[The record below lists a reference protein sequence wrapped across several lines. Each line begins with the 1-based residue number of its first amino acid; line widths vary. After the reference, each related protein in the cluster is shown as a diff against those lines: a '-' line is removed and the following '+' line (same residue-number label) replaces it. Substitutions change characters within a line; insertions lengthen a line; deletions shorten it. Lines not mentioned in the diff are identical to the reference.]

1 MTQGGEAEI
10 LTRDLT
16 SIIRQQRHTGTR
28 VVIATQEPTLSPELI
43 DLANVTVV
51 HRFLSPSWYEVLR
64 KHLAGVKKQ
73 DKGDSHELFESIV
86 RLRTGEAFLFCPTAQ
101 LQVEEDAAAADGRPR
116 ATSLGDDYVKFKVR
130 KRLTAD
136 GGKSILATDTSA
148 DDVVEPE
155 DIDDIPMYRVG
166 RKHNSLGLDYGPMS
180 EYEYGA
186 DTTKRMNTGEKKS
199 LKKRKKQAAKEAK
212 ARREEAI
219 ATGMEVAGDIIEGVK
234 AQARLRFETQGW
246 RVWHTVPRE
255 EKQKLYEDAEAALD
269 LEPGTITED
278 KGLRDL
284 VLPKVLT
291 DYFVSVFFFFSFFLF

>member
-73 DKGDSHELFESIV
+73 DKDSTNALFESIV

-101 LQVEEDAAAADGRPR
+101 LQVDDAADGREKVK
-116 ATSLGDDYVKFKVR
+116 TLGDDYVKFKVR

-136 GGKSILATDTSA
+136 GGKSILATDTSV
-148 DDVVEPE
+148 DVVEPE
-155 DIDDIPMYRVG
+155 EIDAIPMYRVG
-166 RKHNSLGLDYGPMS
+166 RGFDYGPTIS
-180 EYEYGA
+180 FEYGEG
-186 DTTKRMNTGEKKS
+186 DSKHISRIQKKGA
-199 LKKRKKQAAKEAK
+199 KAKRKQELAEQK
-212 ARREEAI
+212 ARRDELI
-219 ATGMEVAGDIIEGVK
+219 ATRLEDASTVIEAAK
-234 AQARLRFETQGW
+234 AQALYRFETKGW
-246 RVWHTVPRE
+246 RLWQAMGKIAKT
-255 EKQKLYEDAEAALD
+255 KLYEDTEAALGLD
-269 LEPGTITED
+269 HGTITRD
-278 KGLRDL
+278 KTLTSI
-284 VLPKVLT
+284 VLPRVLS
-291 DYFVSVFFFFSFFLF
+291 DYFVSVLRKALSTALWYGNLY